1 MSLNLKINS
10 FLKVICLKKRLGGGD
25 SSKQKTLSYNEKIR
39 LKGYFIKFIIYI
51 SCTKSNTF
59 IHVMD
64 CLGNERYFYS
74 IKSLSQNTKS
84 KKNNS
89 DIQVTEKFY
98 KILVAKL
105 KFLQGTPVALH
116 FNSVEFNFQW
126 FLDKITKKLFIT
138 IVRFFTTYSHNGC
151 RKKKIKRKKVKKIV
165 I

>member
-1 MSLNLKINS
+1 MSLNFKINNFLNTI
-10 FLKVICLKKRLGGGD
+10 FLKKKLGERNLI
-25 SSKQKTLSYNEKIR
+25 KQKTLLYNEKIR
-39 LKGYFIKFIIYI
+39 LKGYFIKFIVYI
-51 SCTKSNTF
+51 SSTKSNTF

-74 IKSLSQNTKS
+74 IKSLSQNTKL

-105 KFLQGTPVALH
+105 KFLQGTPIALH

-138 IVRFFTTYSHNGC
+138 IVRFYTKYSHNGC
-151 RKKKIKRKKVKKIV
+151 RKKKIKRKKIKRIV
-165 I
+165 V

>member
-1 MSLNLKINS
+1 
-10 FLKVICLKKRLGGGD
+10 
-25 SSKQKTLSYNEKIR
+25 
-39 LKGYFIKFIIYI
+39 
-51 SCTKSNTF
+51 
-59 IHVMD
+59 MD

-74 IKSLSQNTKS
+74 IKSISQKPKS
-84 KKNNS
+84 KKSNS

-126 FLDKITKKLFIT
+126 FLEKITKKLFIT
-138 IVRFFTTYSHNGC
+138 IVKFYTKYSHNGC

>member
-1 MSLNLKINS
+1 
-10 FLKVICLKKRLGGGD
+10 
-25 SSKQKTLSYNEKIR
+25 
-39 LKGYFIKFIIYI
+39 
-51 SCTKSNTF
+51 
-59 IHVMD
+59 MD
-64 CLGNERYFYS
+64 CLGSERYFYS
-74 IKSLSQNTKS
+74 IKSISQGTKL

-98 KILVAKL
+98 KVLITKL

-138 IVRFFTTYSHNGC
+138 IVKFYTKYSHNGC

-165 I
+165 V